1 LHGARHAARWTVLWA
16 VAAAAS
22 LLAGAAWL
30 RAMSIEYLVISVLAT
45 FAALALA
52 TRLPRG
58 QRRWAGVHATL
69 VVLFCA
75 AAAVAQAELRRIERD
90 WPTHRERTMR
100 KSAVALDESLRR
112 LAGELARAA
121 ERALDAPRRP
131 ADAFAHLAGLA
142 RGAEERGLVLYR
154 GKTPAVWGGTPRI
167 ATDSLGAPLGVA
179 ITPFYLALY
188 AVTTRGDDR
197 AVATAIL
204 HAAAPADG
212 FAIGTDSVIAEQMGV
227 RGFDFA
233 SPETSGEDGFTG
245 FAPAGA
251 PLFSVRPQPFEQGE
265 VRLRIVEGALL
276 RGVVILGLAL
286 ACFVVAMWRRARS
299 LRWRFAALAV
309 ALGCVAITPL
319 NAFSN
324 QTRLFDPALYFA
336 PLGGALTASAGAL
349 ALTSALS
356 LLGLLA
362 LVRARIRR
370 APRWVGLVGVLL
382 IAGLGPFLL
391 RDLSRGIATPSY
403 GVSTLLWLA
412 WQVPLFLAG
421 TALLL
426 AVSSAGRVALGPGRG
441 LPPVVAP
448 ALAAV
453 AALLGPITWA
463 APGSL
468 PEWYSATW
476 IGAIAALAFTRP
488 HRRAVLASATVASF
502 GAAVLVWSATAR
514 QRVALAERD
523 ATGLTDVDP
532 YAVSLLRRLA
542 NILADEA
549 PPSNRALLL
558 QRYVSSDLTAA
569 RYPMVLDWWAPG
581 DSLPAA
587 TLRMAEIDVTR
598 GSVADVVDQARRG
611 DSAVLVDEL
620 GELTRHLILAVP
632 HDGGGVTSVVVA
644 PRTRLI
650 PDAPFSALLGVAPD
664 PSGETPYV
672 LALAGSAAAPDSGAR
687 RATWTREG
695 NELHGDWIVPTAR
708 GASRVHAEVELRPI
722 PSLVQ
727 RGALVLL
734 LNVAIVGAL
743 WGLGA
748 LSDGGFGRWLRTR
761 RREWWRSYR
770 GRLTLVLSAF
780 FVIPAVAFALWS
792 YRQLQSDDRRSR
804 ELLVTETLRAVDA
817 RAPAASIAAQSE
829 RLEAPLLLYR
839 DGLLTEA
846 SDSLYE
852 ILAPVGRLLR
862 PDVELRVGL
871 ADEVTAS
878 RLERV
883 GPVQMLFGYR
893 GTSGADDRRVVI
905 TAPARANEL
914 ALDRR
919 RQDLSILV
927 LFATALGALA
937 AVWLSGVAARQLARP
952 IRELRRAALAI
963 AAGDR
968 EPALPEQP
976 PAEFLAVF
984 AAFRRMAADLNESR
998 SALEEAQRRTAAVLR
1013 NVASGVLAVA
1023 PDGSVTLANPRAEA
1037 LLGAAL
1043 APGTSIGALGADV
1056 LAQRVHDFLQ
1066 GYRDEEEFDVEL
1078 TSRQLHGRLTR
1089 LTRGGG
1095 GAVLTLDDVTEL
1107 ARAQR
1112 VLAWGEMARQVAHE
1126 IKNPLTP
1133 IRLGV
1138 QHLKRARSDSRVDF
1152 DKVLDQN
1159 VTRILGEIDRLDEIA
1174 RSFSRYGT
1182 APGERAAAE
1191 PVDVDRVARGVVELE
1206 TMGEGGVQWT
1216 VASDGPVM
1224 AVAVADELREV
1235 LLNVLENARL
1245 ARARNVELRVARRG
1259 NRVAIVVEDDGEG
1272 IDENALP
1279 RVFEPHFS
1287 TRTSGSGLGLAIS
1300 RRLIDGWGGAM
1311 TVASTRGEGT
1321 KVEILLVATEDG
1333 DHSADGV

>member
-30 RAMSIEYLVISVLAT
+30 RAMSIEYLATCLLAT
-45 FAALALA
+45 GAAFACA
-52 TRLPRG
+52 TRLPAGR
-58 QRRWAGVHATL
+58 RRWAGVHATL
-69 VVLFCA
+69 SLLFCA
-75 AAAVAQAELRRIERD
+75 AGAVAQVDLRRVERD
-90 WPTHRERTMR
+90 WVAYRERTSQR
-100 KSAVALDESLRR
+100 SVQSLDGALRR
-112 LAGELARAA
+112 VARDLTRAA
-121 ERALDAPRRP
+121 EQALDAPPRP
-131 ADAFAHLAGLA
+131 ADAFTQLAARA

-154 GKTPAVWGGTPRI
+154 RDAPIVWAGTLRI
-167 ATDSLGAPLGVA
+167 PTDSLRAPLGVVG
-179 ITPFYLALY
+179 TPFYLVLY
-188 AVTTRGDDR
+188 STASRGADR
-197 AVATAIL
+197 AVATAVL
-204 HAAAPADG
+204 HAAPPADRL
-212 FAIGTDSVIAEQMGV
+212 ALGTDSVVAEQTGV

-233 SPETSGEDGFTG
+233 ASQASGVEGFAS

-251 PLFSVRPQPFEQGE
+251 PMFAVRPQPFAEGE

-276 RGVVILGLAL
+276 RGSVILAIAL
-286 ACFVVAMWRRARS
+286 ACFVVAVWRRTRS
-299 LRWRFAALAV
+299 LRWRFAALTV
-309 ALGCVAITPL
+309 ALACVAITPL

-324 QTRLFDPALYFA
+324 QTRVFDPALYFA
-336 PLGGALTASAGAL
+336 SLGGALTASAGAL
-349 ALTSALS
+349 ALTSAVL

-362 LVRARIRR
+362 LVRARTRR
-370 APRWVGLVGVLL
+370 LPRWVGLLGVLL

-403 GVSTLLWLA
+403 GVSTTLWLA
-412 WQVPLFLAG
+412 WQVPLFLAA

-441 LPPVVAP
+441 LPPFIAP

-453 AALLGPITWA
+453 AALLGPLTWT

-468 PEWYSATW
+468 PEWYSVLW
-476 IGAIAALAFTRP
+476 IVAIAALAFTRQ
-488 HRRAVLASATVASF
+488 HRRAVLAAAAVASF
-502 GAAVLVWSATAR
+502 GSAVLVWSATAR
-514 QRVALAERD
+514 QRVELAERD
-523 ATGLTDVDP
+523 VTGLTGVDP
-532 YAVSLLRRLA
+532 YALSLLRRFA
-542 NILADEA
+542 NTLGDEP
-549 PPSNRALLL
+549 PPSDRARLL
-558 QRYVSSDLTAA
+558 QRYVTSDLAAA
-569 RYPMVLDWWAPG
+569 RYPMALAWWAPG
-581 DSLPAA
+581 DSLG
-587 TLRMAEIDVTR
+587 TELRMASIDVIPENLR
-598 GSVADVVDQARRG
+598 AVVDQARRG
-611 DSAVLVDEL
+611 DSVVLVDEL

-632 HDGGGVTSVVVA
+632 HDDGSVTSVVVA

-650 PDAPFSALLGVAPD
+650 AEAPFSELLGVAPD
-664 PSGETPYV
+664 PSGETPYS
-672 LALAGSAAAPDSGAR
+672 LALAGSAPVSDSGAR
-687 RATWTREG
+687 REAWTRES

-708 GASRVHAEVELRPI
+708 GASRIHAEVELRPI
-722 PSLVQ
+722 ASLVQ
-727 RGALVLL
+727 RGTLVLL
-734 LNVAIVGAL
+734 LNVAIVAVL

-761 RREWWRSYR
+761 RRAWWRSYR

-780 FVIPAVAFALWS
+780 FVIPAVAFAVWS
-792 YRQLQSDDRRSR
+792 YRQLRSDDRRSR

-817 RAPAASIAAQSE
+817 RAPATSIGSQSA
-829 RLEAPLLLYR
+829 RLETPLLLYR
-839 DGLLTEA
+839 EGVLAEA
-846 SDSLYE
+846 SDPLYHT
-852 ILAPVGRLLR
+852 LAPVGVLLR
-862 PDVELRVGL
+862 PDVELPLGL
-871 ADEVTAS
+871 AEEVTAS
-878 RLERV
+878 RVERV
-883 GPVQMLFGYR
+883 GPVPLLFGYR
-893 GTSGADDRRVVI
+893 GATGPRDQRVVI
-905 TAPARANEL
+905 SAPARANEL

-937 AVWLSGVAARQLARP
+937 AVWLSGVAARQLASP

-963 AAGDR
+963 AAGER
-968 EPALPEQP
+968 EPALPDEP

-998 SALEEAQRRTAAVLR
+998 SALEDAQRRTAAVLR
-1013 NVASGVLAVA
+1013 NVASGVVAIA

-1037 LLGAAL
+1037 LLGAPL
-1043 APGTSIGALGADV
+1043 PPGTPIHALGAGE
-1056 LAQRVHDFLQ
+1056 LGRQVHEFLR
-1066 GYRDEEEFDVEL
+1066 GDRDEEEFEL
-1078 TSRQLHGRLTR
+1078 ELAGRQLHGRLTR
-1089 LTRGGG
+1089 LTRAGG

-1159 VTRILGEIDRLDEIA
+1159 VSRILGEIDRLDEIA

-1182 APGERAAAE
+1182 APGERSPGE
-1191 PVDVDRVARGVVELE
+1191 PVDVDRVARDVVELE
-1206 TMGEGGVQWT
+1206 TMGEGGVRWSVT
-1216 VASDGPVM
+1216 SDGPTM
-1224 AVAVADELREV
+1224 AIAVAGELREA

-1245 ARARNVELRVARRG
+1245 AGARNVEVRVARRG
-1259 NRVAIVVEDDGEG
+1259 DRVAIVTEDDGEG
-1272 IDENALP
+1272 MDEHVLP

-1311 TVASTRGEGT
+1311 SVTSTRGQGT
-1321 KVEILLVATEDG
+1321 TVEILLLAVDDG
-1333 DHSADGV
+1333 DHKTDGS